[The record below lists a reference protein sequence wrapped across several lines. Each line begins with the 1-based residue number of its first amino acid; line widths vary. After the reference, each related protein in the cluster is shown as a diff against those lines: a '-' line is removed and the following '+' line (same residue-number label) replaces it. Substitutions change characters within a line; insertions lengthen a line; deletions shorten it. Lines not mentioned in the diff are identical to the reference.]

1 MSGLLRAAKAMM
13 IAALALLFSLGGA
26 PAHAAA
32 EPEPQDGVVLT
43 IYEREGCAKCAELN
57 DWLTDFL
64 LDYPQVQVQH
74 LNIAEHSEQMA
85 ADGQRLGFKPG
96 SSPTTIL
103 ENRVWIGYTT
113 QIADDIARNLSLA
126 VAGDPVAEGV
136 YGVAGAG
143 TCDDDLLLCSPGEE
157 PGITITVPVLGEV
170 DLSANS
176 LVVSTLIIGFVDG
189 VNPCSLWVISVLLT
203 IVIRTG
209 SRRRVLAIGSTFLLV
224 TAGMYALYMVG
235 IYSALTVV
243 GFIGAIQLVVA
254 LIAGIFGVVSVKDYF
269 AFKQGISFT
278 ISDSAKPGLYKRMRE
293 AAGKKALLPALGATV
308 VLAVLVSLLET
319 PCTAGFPVIWTGMLQ
334 ANGAAPAE
342 AVGLFILYM
351 IPFLLD
357 EFVIF
362 GLAVYTMKA
371 AKLNEK
377 HAELLKLFG
386 GVTMLAL
393 AAAIMINPAIMENP
407 VAALILFAG
416 AFALAAVIHL
426 VTKRV
431 RAARSTEVI
440 TSKE

>member
-1 MSGLLRAAKAMM
+1 MSKLLRAVKAMM
-13 IAALALLFSLGGA
+13 IAALALLFSVGGA
-26 PAHAAA
+26 SAQAAV
-32 EPEPQDGVVLT
+32 EPEPGDGVVLQ
-43 IYEREGCAKCAELN
+43 IYEREGCAKCEELN
-57 DWLTDFL
+57 NWLTDFL
-64 LDYPQVQVQH
+64 VDYPQVTVQH
-74 LNIAEHSEQMA
+74 LEIAEHADEMA
-85 ADGQRLGFKPG
+85 AAGARMGFNPG

-103 ENRVWIGYTT
+103 QDRVWIGYTT
-113 QIADDIARNLSLA
+113 QIADDIAHNLERA
-126 VAGDPVAEGV
+126 IAGEPVAQGV

-143 TCDDDLLLCSPGEE
+143 TCDDDLLLCTGDED
-157 PGITITVPVLGEV
+157 PGISITVPGLGEV
-170 DLSANS
+170 DLSSNS
-176 LVVSTLIIGFVDG
+176 LAVSTLIIGFVDG

-209 SRRRVLAIGSTFLLV
+209 SRRRVLAIGSTFLLI

-243 GFIGAIQLVVA
+243 GFLGAIQLVVA
-254 LIAGIFGVVSVKDYF
+254 LIAGVFGVVSVKDYF
-269 AFKQGISFT
+269 ALKKGLSFT
-278 ISDSAKPGLYKRMRE
+278 ISDSAKPGLYMRMRT

-334 ANGAAPAE
+334 ANGVENAE
-342 AVGLFILYM
+342 AAGLFLLYM

-357 EFVIF
+357 EFIIF

-393 AAAIMINPAIMENP
+393 AAAILINPAIMENP
-407 VAALILFAG
+407 IAALMLFAG
-416 AFALAAVIHL
+416 AFALATVIHL

-431 RAARSTEVI
+431 RAGRAAEVLAQ
-440 TSKE
+440 KE

>member
-26 PAHAAA
+26 PTQASA
-32 EPEPQDGVVLT
+32 EAEPQDSVVLT

-64 LDYPQVQVQH
+64 QDYPQVQVQH
-74 LNIAEHSEQMA
+74 LEIAEHSDQMS
-85 ADGQRLGFKPG
+85 ADGTRLGFNPG

-113 QIADDIARNLSLA
+113 QIADDIARNIRLA

-136 YGVAGAG
+136 YGVPGAG

-157 PGITITVPVLGEV
+157 PGITITVPGLGEV

-269 AFKQGISFT
+269 AIKQGISFT

-308 VLAVLVSLLET
+308 LLAVLVSLLET

-334 ANGAAPAE
+334 ANGVAPVE

-357 EFVIF
+357 EFVVF

-371 AKLNEK
+371 AKLNKK

-393 AAAIMINPAIMENP
+393 AAAIVINPALMENP

-416 AFALAAVIHL
+416 AFALATLIHL

-431 RAARSTEVI
+431 RAARSTAAI